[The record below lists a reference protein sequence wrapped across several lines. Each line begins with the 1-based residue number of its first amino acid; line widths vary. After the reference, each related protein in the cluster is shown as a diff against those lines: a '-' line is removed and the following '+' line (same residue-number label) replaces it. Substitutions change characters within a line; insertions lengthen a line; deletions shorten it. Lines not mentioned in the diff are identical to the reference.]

1 MNMYDLI
8 RYSENDLQTSGSLW
22 EYYRDQTGFN
32 DDGKVIDFPVNDD
45 TSLSF
50 KYEKNAMGRTENYD
64 IKITEI
70 WIPLKY
76 LSNFRRTLKIPLI
89 NCEVNLI
96 LTWSGNCILISGGTD
111 NQLPT
116 FGITDTKLHV
126 PLVTLST

>member
-1 MNMYDLI
+1 MAIL
-8 RYSENDLQTSGSLW
+8 
-22 EYYRDQTGFN
+22 YRDQTGFN

-50 KYEKNAMGRTENYD
+50 KYEKNAIGRTEDYD
-64 IKITEI
+64 TKITET
-70 WIPLKY
+70 WMPLKY
-76 LSNFRRTLKIPLI
+76 LSNFRRTLEIPLI

-96 LTWSGNCILISGGTD
+96 LTWSGNFILLSGGIH

-126 PLVTLST
+126 SVVTLST